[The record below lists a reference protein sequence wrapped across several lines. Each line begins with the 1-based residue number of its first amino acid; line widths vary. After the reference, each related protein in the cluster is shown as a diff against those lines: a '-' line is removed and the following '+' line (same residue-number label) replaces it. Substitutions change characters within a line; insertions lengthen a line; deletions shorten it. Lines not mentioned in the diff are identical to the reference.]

1 MDLVIYFS
9 QSEPKFTYY
18 INSSASG
25 FKIEYAIATI
35 TKIDLRYLDN
45 GSRELGRA
53 VINLLRPPIFH
64 MEVPL
69 TGGWKQCT
77 DFSENQQATAVLT
90 HAIVGPYDQLKK
102 SLTELASTYK
112 ETIGLMTFED
122 LEDNLVPEHI
132 VSQQDYAIAS
142 PAPIR
147 SSHGTTFTTPDSRLM
162 RPNLGSASLL
172 DSTSSTR
179 GAHRRTRSR
188 SAPIAVDFSQFM
200 QHHNVGGMPGYS
212 FGQQS
217 SRNGPNIHHH
227 VDTHV
232 QGQGIANQSDYADTM
247 YTPTTVATPNYQDPW
262 YATSYAN
269 TPLLDT
275 EQSQLGS
282 PMMPGSAQFEIGS
295 NGLSNDGFGNTF
307 PITSQ
312 MQLNNLSTASLITP
326 TQSMPDLTHL
336 ESVPELLIHPQG
348 YNMSNTSL
356 PGHLLAQ
363 PLDISQMDF
372 TDMPPAQMNGDPDRM
387 QH

>member
-9 QSEPKFTYY
+9 QNEPKFTYY

-35 TKIDLRYLDN
+35 TKIDLRYLPNN
-45 GSRELGRA
+45 GSKELGRA
-53 VINLLRPPIFH
+53 VISLVRPPIFH
-64 MEVPL
+64 MEIPI

-77 DFSENQQATAVLT
+77 DFSENQQATAVLN
-90 HAIVGPYDQLKK
+90 HAIIGPYEQLKM

-122 LEDNLVPEHI
+122 LEDTHIPEHVI
-132 VSQQDYAIAS
+132 SQQDYSIAS

-147 SSHGTTFTTPDSRLM
+147 GSHGTPFTTPDSRLM
-162 RPNLGSASLL
+162 RPNPGSASVL
-172 DSTSSTR
+172 DSTSTNR

-200 QHHNVGGMPGYS
+200 QHNNVGGMPGYS

-217 SRNGPNIHHH
+217 SR
-227 VDTHV
+227 VDPSYRPQLDTRVPSTNHL
-232 QGQGIANQSDYADTM
+232 DYAESL

-262 YATSYAN
+262 YAASYAN

-275 EQSQLGS
+275 EHSQLGS
-282 PMMPGSAQFEIGS
+282 PMIPGTAQFELGQ

-307 PITSQ
+307 PIASHL
-312 MQLNNLSTASLITP
+312 QLGNMSNASLITP
-326 TQSMPDLTHL
+326 TQSMPDLTQL

-348 YNMSNTSL
+348 YGMPNNPMQGN
-356 PGHLLAQ
+356 LLSE

-372 TDMPPAQMNGDPDRM
+372 ANMPPAHMNDDIDRM
-387 QH
+387 EH